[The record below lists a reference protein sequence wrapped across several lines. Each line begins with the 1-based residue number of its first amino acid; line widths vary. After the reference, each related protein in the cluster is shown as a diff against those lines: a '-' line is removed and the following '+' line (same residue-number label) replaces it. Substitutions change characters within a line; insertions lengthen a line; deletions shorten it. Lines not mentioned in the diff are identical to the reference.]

1 MRGVIKGWHQWQF
14 RASSVLQVCDEAVNN
29 EVCAGDF
36 LSPMISQF
44 CTAHRNRAISML
56 SEAVIPVGAMTML
69 EPNSLS
75 LEDIQF
81 VDSHWS
87 VLVAE
92 DNAECRQQLIRALN
106 DYRFPIEVVEVSSAA
121 RLIEELSSN
130 RHDVAFVD
138 IALGTSSGLEAV
150 AQARECGMR
159 TFVVV
164 ASGSRTTV
172 DRDDARAL
180 GAYEFIGKPLQVS
193 DVHRVLDAFQR
204 ISSPSSAL
212 LIDDSGT
219 ARKLMSRIFERSM
232 FRVMVDVA
240 PDGIEG
246 IEKFAR
252 APSDFVF
259 IDLNMAALDGLSTA
273 RIFRAFSDKVKIVLV
288 SGDTGA
294 LAEISGMRTL
304 QKPFGPRQ
312 LDVLLHDLYGLEHP
326 SLAG

>member
-1 MRGVIKGWHQWQF
+1 M
-14 RASSVLQVCDEAVNN
+14 
-29 EVCAGDF
+29 
-36 LSPMISQF
+36 P
-44 CTAHRNRAISML
+44 
-56 SEAVIPVGAMTML
+56 
-69 EPNSLS
+69 EPAPLS

-92 DNAECRQQLIRALN
+92 DNEACRRDLRRALN
-106 DYRFPIEVVEVSSAA
+106 NYQFPIEVVEVSSTAQ
-121 RLIEELSSN
+121 LIDELGSN
-130 RHDVAFVD
+130 RHDIAFVD

-159 TFVVV
+159 TFVVI
-164 ASGSRTTV
+164 ASGSKTAV
-172 DRDDARAL
+172 DRADAKAL
-180 GAYEFIGKPLQVS
+180 GAYEFIGKPLQTT
-193 DVHRVLDAFQR
+193 DIHRVLDAFQR

-219 ARKLMSRIFERSM
+219 ARKLMTRIFERSM
-232 FRVMVDVA
+232 FRVMVDEA

-252 APSDFVF
+252 APTDFVF

-304 QKPFGPRQ
+304 QKPFGPRE

>member
-1 MRGVIKGWHQWQF
+1 MPETV
-14 RASSVLQVCDEAVNN
+14 
-29 EVCAGDF
+29 
-36 LSPMISQF
+36 
-44 CTAHRNRAISML
+44 
-56 SEAVIPVGAMTML
+56 
-69 EPNSLS
+69 SLS

-92 DNAECRQQLIRALN
+92 DNAECRQQLSRALN
-106 DYRFPIEVVEVSSAA
+106 DYRFPIEVVEVSSAN

-130 RHDVAFVD
+130 RHDIAFVD

-159 TFVVV
+159 TFVVI
-164 ASGSRTTV
+164 ASGSQTAV

-204 ISSPSSAL
+204 ISSPSTAL

-219 ARKLMSRIFERSM
+219 ARKLMTRIFERSM
-232 FRVMVDVA
+232 FRVLVDEA
-240 PDGIEG
+240 PDGIVG

-294 LAEISGMRTL
+294 LAGISGMRTL
-304 QKPFGPRQ
+304 QKPFGPRE

-326 SLAG
+326 SLAV